1 MTRPPPDAEPTTD
14 FSRGGREAG
23 NDTLGE
29 TPPEAPSRAAAAAD
43 DTLFE
48 HTGLPAASAGAARGA
63 WAVGAVVAGRYTVEA
78 ELGRGGMGAV
88 WAARDT
94 ETGAAVALKTLLR
107 GGGRAWGPE
116 AVLRLKE
123 EFRRV
128 AEVLH
133 PNLVRLY
140 ELHVADGEVF
150 FSMERVDGV
159 DLLRWVLPHGTA
171 DAGPHP
177 DVLARVATAFP
188 QVLAG
193 LGALHARGLV
203 HLDVKPQNVR
213 VRPDGRVV
221 VLDFGLVSGGADPW
235 APLDGKGQGT
245 PHWMAPEQASGLD
258 IGPAAD
264 LYAVGVM
271 LYQVLTGVL
280 PFRGTAA
287 EVLYAKRT
295 QRPPHPGARVAG
307 VPPALDALVGAL
319 LQPRPEAR
327 PDLGAVA
334 RGLGGDTP
342 PESGPAPA
350 PVLPFVGRAAE
361 LRWLEAQLAA
371 AQPGHPVVAR
381 VEGPSGIGKSELIR
395 RFLSRAVARAGARVL
410 AGRCH
415 PQESV
420 PFKMLDGVV
429 DALARALWGAPPA
442 GLPGAAALARLFP
455 ALQGRLGVAP
465 AADDTGDPRAQRA
478 AGVRALRTWLAE
490 LAQAGPLVVW
500 VDDAQWGDLDS
511 IGVLEGLLDGPGA
524 PGILWVLSVRPAGGP
539 DPLGDALAAVAPS
552 GPGLALGPLPAE
564 DMAALAAVLGEAL
577 GLPPEGSATV
587 VEAAAG
593 SPFLAVE
600 LAVGWGAADLPAAA
614 TADDRV
620 RARAAQLGG
629 AERALLEQVCV
640 VGGPIPRDLALEMAG
655 LGAAARPVAQALD
668 AARLLRLVPLEAGQ
682 GLAPVHDRVREAIV
696 AGLPA
701 EACRARFRAAAAVW
715 EQRPESDPERLL
727 ACWRGAGVPAR
738 AAVAA
743 RRAAEKAE
751 NALAFGRAAELWAV
765 ALEEGGPAVDAQVR
779 RAEALAL
786 AGRSVAA
793 GDAGEEAAAAL
804 EAAGADRVDVLE
816 LRGRAAGWALQG
828 GAIEPGLARLRSVL
842 EAHGI
847 AVPQSNGAAM
857 WASAS
862 GRVRLLLRGLPEA
875 EAEAR
880 PLDRAARARLDALWA
895 GCTRLA
901 MVDHV
906 LADALAVKAAHAA
919 LDAGDPAMLA
929 RALGMEGVFET
940 SVGGPL
946 LAARAARVI
955 ARAEALADRA
965 GPWEQA
971 WKHAIRSTSAWVRA
985 DFACAADEAASALDA
1000 FRTRV
1005 RGAWWE
1011 VDSAWMYRLSA
1022 EAFAGRFADLA
1033 AHRAEALAEARGR
1046 GDQLLELTCLTGQ
1059 PALVDILAGA
1069 PREAAARAD
1078 AALAAWPVPGFTTQ
1092 HYHHLLAV
1100 GEALLAAGDA
1110 GEAHRRVEAGWPALE
1125 RSGILR
1131 LEVIRAEMGALRA
1144 RAAWFGAKDAR
1155 RLAAERKALRA
1166 LRVGPGPAL
1175 AALLDAL
1182 GGAAPYG
1189 PAQDAA
1195 RAAGLH
1201 GIAAVA
1207 AVGAGG
1213 AAAEEG
1219 RAWLAS
1225 AGVAQ
1230 PAAYLRGWLGPGV
1243 TG

>member
-1 MTRPPPDAEPTTD
+1 MRKGLEAPPMTRLPADTD
-14 FSRGGREAG
+14 PGPA
-23 NDTLGE
+23 TLGE
-29 TPPEAPSRAAAAAD
+29 TPAEGTLSGVSAAD
-43 DTLFE
+43 DTLYE
-48 HTGLPAASAGAARGA
+48 HTGLPDLGVRPGQGA
-63 WAVGAVVAGRYTVEA
+63 WAVGAVVAGRYTIEA

-88 WAARDT
+88 WAARDA

-128 AEVLH
+128 SEVLH

-140 ELHVADGEVF
+140 ELHLVDGEVF

-177 DVLARVATAFP
+177 EVLARLGAAVP

-203 HLDVKPQNVR
+203 HRDIKPQNVR
-213 VRPDGRVV
+213 VCPDGRVV
-221 VLDFGLVSGGADPW
+221 VLDFGLVAGGADPW
-235 APLDGKGQGT
+235 APLDGRGQGT
-245 PHWMAPEQASGLD
+245 PHWMAPEQAAGGD
-258 IGPAAD
+258 VGPAAD

-271 LYQVLTGVL
+271 LYQALTGVL

-287 EVLYAKRT
+287 EVLHAKRT
-295 QRPPHPGARVAG
+295 VRAPRPGVRAPG

-319 LQPRPEAR
+319 LSPSPSAR

-334 RGLGGDTP
+334 RALGAEGP
-342 PESGPAPA
+342 SESGPAPA

-361 LRWLEAQLAA
+361 LRWLEAQLGAVR
-371 AQPGHPVVAR
+371 PGHPVVAL

-429 DALARALWGAPPA
+429 DALARAGWAGPPSALGGA
-442 GLPGAAALARLFP
+442 GELARLFP
-455 ALQGRLGVAP
+455 ALQVRLGVGP
-465 AADDTGDPRAQRA
+465 AADGGGDPRAQRA
-478 AGVRALRTWLAE
+478 AGVRALRAWLGE
-490 LAQAGPLVVW
+490 LAGAAPLLVW

-511 IGVLEGLLDGPGA
+511 VGVLAGLLEGPGA
-524 PGILWVLSVRPAGGP
+524 PGILWVLSVRPPVGA
-539 DPLGDALAAVAPS
+539 DPVGEAIGRAA
-552 GPGLALGPLPAE
+552 PGAARLDVGPLPSE

-577 GLPPEGSATV
+577 GLPPAGAEAV
-587 VEAAAG
+587 VGAAAG

-600 LAVGWGAADLPAAA
+600 LAVGWGAAELPPDAPV
-614 TADDRV
+614 DDRV
-620 RARAAQLGG
+620 RARAARLSA
-629 AERALLEQVCV
+629 AEQALLAQVCV

-655 LGAAARPVAQALD
+655 LEPAARPVAQALD

-682 GLAPVHDRVREAIV
+682 GLAPVHDRVREAVV
-696 AGLPA
+696 AGLSPDA
-701 EACRARFRAAAAVW
+701 RRARFRAAAEAW
-715 EQRPESDPERLL
+715 DTRADSDPERLL
-727 ACWRGAGVPAR
+727 ACWRGAGVPDR
-738 AAVAA
+738 AAAAA

-751 NALAFGRAAELWAV
+751 HALAFGRAAELWGV
-765 ALEEGGPAVDAQVR
+765 ALEEGGPAPDAMVR
-779 RAEALAL
+779 RADALAL
-786 AGRSVAA
+786 AGRSVEAA
-793 GDAGEEAAAAL
+793 EAGEAAAEAL
-804 EAAGADRVDVLE
+804 RAAGADPLDVLE
-816 LRGRAAGWALQG
+816 LRGKAAGWALQG
-828 GAIEPGLARLRSVL
+828 GAIEAGLTRLRAVL
-842 EAHGI
+842 EAHGVG
-847 AVPQSNGAAM
+847 VPASTGAAM
-857 WASAS
+857 WASAA
-862 GRVRLLLRGLPEA
+862 GRVRLLLRGLPAADA
-875 EAEAR
+875 EPR
-880 PLDRAARARLDALWA
+880 PLDRADRARLDALWA

-940 SVGGPL
+940 SVGGPM

-955 ARAEALADRA
+955 ARAEAFADRA

-971 WKHAIRSTSAWVRA
+971 WKHAMRSTSAWVSA
-985 DFACAADEAASALDA
+985 DFSAAADEAGAALDA

-1059 PALVDILAGA
+1059 PALVDILSGA
-1069 PREAAARAD
+1069 PQEAAARAD
-1078 AALAAWPVPGFTTQ
+1078 AAMAAWPVRGFTTQ

-1100 GEALLAAGDA
+1100 TEALLAAGQA
-1110 GEAHRRVEAGWPALE
+1110 GEAHARLEAGWPALE

-1144 RAAWFGAKDAR
+1144 RAAWFGAHDAR
-1155 RLAAERKALRA
+1155 RVATEATALRR
-1166 LRVGPGPAL
+1166 LRVGLGPAL
-1175 AALLDAL
+1175 AAVLDAL
-1182 GGAAPYG
+1182 TGAAPFS
-1189 PAQDAA
+1189 QAA
-1195 RAAGLH
+1195 ASATAAGLH
-1201 GIAAVA
+1201 GVA
-1207 AVGAGG
+1207 AACGVGAGG
-1213 AAAEEG
+1213 AEAAAA
-1219 RAWLAS
+1219 RAWFAA
-1225 AGVAQ
+1225 AGVAD
-1230 PAAYLRGWLGPGV
+1230 PSAYLQGWLGPRV